1 MVHFYGLVS
10 CSDPGLRISLSPG
23 LLHHCSKAM
32 NSDLLKMRLHSLDM
46 FNCMRPIQKLHNKD
60 KKYFCLN
67 IYKEL
72 FAFMVVK
79 TKKCWISVFCTYS
92 LHWGFTFY
100 MTQTHQHLLALTVEC
115 PLWRRSDG
123 LGQTG
128 SYHSMSMVPS
138 LLPRCTCSAQSKVQ
152 TGLIQ
157 FMIHSELN
165 EM

>member
-46 FNCMRPIQKLHNKD
+46 FNCMRPSQKLHNKD

-79 TKKCWISVFCTYS
+79 TKKCRISRI
-92 LHWGFTFY
+92 LHLFT
-100 MTQTHQHLLALTVEC
+100 
-115 PLWRRSDG
+115 PLWIHFLHDSNSPASSG
-123 LGQTG
+123 LNCGV
-128 SYHSMSMVPS
+128 SPVK
-138 LLPRCTCSAQSKVQ
+138 KV
-152 TGLIQ
+152 
-157 FMIHSELN
+157 
-165 EM
+165 